1 MINEGKE
8 SDVVK
13 ESKKI
18 GQIFLGTGL
27 IALAVSLLITAH
39 EGYDTIST
47 FLLGI
52 LNFVEL
58 PFWIASL
65 YFNCVVLLIVAL
77 LGREE
82 LGIGSIINGVGL
94 GLLIGIF
101 EPMLDKVSVH
111 LPFYSWLAIIAAPIL
126 FGIGAGI
133 YVSSNKGSAAL
144 EALTALIYK
153 RTKLTQKTI
162 RIGLDAA
169 MVLIGFALGASVGLG
184 TLLCIVFIGPIFE
197 ATMKFLAAHAPAA

>member
-1 MINEGKE
+1 M
-8 SDVVK
+8 
-13 ESKKI
+13 
-18 GQIFLGTGL
+18 
-27 IALAVSLLITAH
+27 
-39 EGYDTIST
+39 
-47 FLLGI
+47 
-52 LNFVEL
+52 
-58 PFWIASL
+58 
-65 YFNCVVLLIVAL
+65 IVAVFD
-77 LGREE
+77 RAE
-82 LGIGSIINGVGL
+82 LGIGSFINGIGL

-101 EPMLDKVSVH
+101 EPVMDKVSIH
-111 LPFYSWLAIIAAPIL
+111 LPFYPWIAIFAAPIL

-153 RTKLTQKTI
+153 RSKLTQKTI

-197 ATMKFLAAHAPAA
+197 ATMKTIAARKKNA